1 MQDTNLLE
9 KYMLERYEEQVSWY
23 DKKSASFKKTFRRLQ
38 ACQIVLGAL
47 VPVGIALDFGVD
59 WSWVKWV
66 TLAISVASAIV
77 TGFIRFFKFEEL
89 WKEYRSTCELLRKEK
104 HYFDFKIGDYN
115 DSKFPDKVFV
125 ERVESL
131 ISSENN
137 KWADI
142 NKGSAYSDH

>member
-1 MQDTNLLE
+1 MP
-9 KYMLERYEEQVSWY
+9 K
-23 DKKSASFKKTFRRLQ
+23 FKKRSIEIEAEQWFPGKKIDGVIIEIQSRRGYINTLEGKLY
-38 ACQIVLGAL
+38 VNPG
-47 VPVGIALDFGVD
+47 D
-59 WSWVKWV
+59 WV
-66 TLAISVASAIV
+66 V

-115 DSKFPDKVFV
+115 DSKSPDKVFV